1 MDRRQF
7 LRTSIAGAGVI
18 VGASLGG
25 LRARAAATQEK
36 TEGKAMLK
44 LCSQDGLIPGKSPK
58 EKAENLLKWG
68 AVGIE
73 FWAMDAARARQLKK
87 ELAGTGIAFAALCW
101 GSGNGNLV
109 STDLEKRK
117 RGVADLKAVLD
128 VAGELASP
136 GVIFV
141 PTFNGQSNLA
151 PDEITKILLDV
162 LPELGEHAVK
172 AKTRVLLEPL
182 NRGETFYLN
191 RLEQAVDICKKVAS
205 PGVALMG
212 DFYHMAIEE
221 KDDEAAFAAAKGL
234 AHHVHLASRARNLP
248 GQDDRSFIAGF
259 RGLKKIGYRD
269 YCSLECSIKG
279 DPMVEIPKSFAL
291 LKRQWEEAKV

>member
-1 MDRRQF
+1 
-7 LRTSIAGAGVI
+7 
-18 VGASLGG
+18 
-25 LRARAAATQEK
+25 
-36 TEGKAMLK
+36 MLK

-87 ELAGTGIAFAALCW
+87 ELAGTGIAFAAVCW

-128 VAGELASP
+128 AAGELASP

-141 PTFNGQSNLA
+141 PTFKGQSNLA
-151 PDEITKILLDV
+151 PDEITKILLDI

-182 NRGETFYLN
+182 NRGETFYLK

-221 KDDEAAFAAAKGL
+221 KDDEAAFITAGPYL
-234 AHHVHLASRARNLP
+234 HHVHLASRARNLP
-248 GQDDRSFIAGF
+248 GQDDRSFVAGF
-259 RGLKKIGYRD
+259 RGLKKIGYQD
-269 YCSLECSIKG
+269 YCSLECGVRG
-279 DPMVEIPKSFAL
+279 DPVVEIPKSFEL
-291 LKRQWEEAKV
+291 LKKQWQEAVI

>member
-7 LRTSIAGAGVI
+7 LKTSIAG
-18 VGASLGG
+18 VGALATLSLG
-25 LRARAAATQEK
+25 RPSAKAAGAQEK
-36 TEGKAMLK
+36 SEGKAMLK

-87 ELAGTGIAFAALCW
+87 EIAGTGIAFAALCW

-109 STDLEKRK
+109 STDLGKRK
-117 RGVADLKAVLD
+117 RGIADLKGVLD

-136 GVIFV
+136 GVVFV
-141 PTFNGQSNLA
+141 PTFKGQSNLT

-172 AKTRVLLEPL
+172 AKTRVLMEPL

-191 RLEQAVDICKKVAS
+191 RLQQAVEICKKVAS

-221 KDDEAAFAAAKGL
+221 KDDEAAFVAAKGL
-234 AHHVHLASRARNLP
+234 VHHVHLASRARNLP
-248 GQDDRSFIAGF
+248 GQDDRSFVAGF
-259 RGLKKIGYRD
+259 RGLKKIGYQD
-269 YCSLECSIKG
+269 FCSLECGIKG

-291 LKRQWEEAKV
+291 LKKQWDEAVV